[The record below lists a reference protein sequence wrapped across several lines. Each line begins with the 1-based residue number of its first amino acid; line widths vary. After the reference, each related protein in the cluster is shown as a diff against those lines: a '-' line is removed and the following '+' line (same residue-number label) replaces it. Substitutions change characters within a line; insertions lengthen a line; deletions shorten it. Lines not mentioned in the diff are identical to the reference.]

1 MTIVCLDLEGV
12 LMPEMWIRVAEA
24 TGVKELR
31 VTTRDIEDYDELMQ
45 YRLKILAEQNISLP
59 DIQRAIADVRPLGGA
74 IDFLKDLRSQR
85 QVAIL
90 SDTFV
95 EFVTGMMAQLD
106 WPLILCNELETDDSG
121 MITTYRLRQPEGK
134 RQAVEAFKAM
144 NLKTIAA
151 GDSFND
157 IAMIRSADVG
167 VLFRPSEKVME
178 THPDL
183 PVANDYETLLTG
195 LLAP

>member
-12 LMPEMWIRVAEA
+12 LIPEMWIRVAEA

-59 DIQRAIADVRPLGGA
+59 DIQRAIADVRPLDGA

-121 MITTYRLRQPEGK
+121 MITTYRLRQREGK

-183 PVANDYETLLTG
+183 PVTNDYESLLTA
-195 LLAP
+195 LLAL